1 MGEPPAWLWEIRLP
15 HDGVECFLSGLD
27 MLEQMVLPEEL
38 QIFLFLQGDSLLSD
52 VLKTRFNKILYSIKY
67 KYLIL
72 SSCFAAQNA
81 FPPTNPR

>member
-1 MGEPPAWLWEIRLP
+1 MP
-15 HDGVECFLSGLD
+15 HDGVECFLSGLG

-67 KYLIL
+67 K
-72 SSCFAAQNA
+72 
-81 FPPTNPR
+81 